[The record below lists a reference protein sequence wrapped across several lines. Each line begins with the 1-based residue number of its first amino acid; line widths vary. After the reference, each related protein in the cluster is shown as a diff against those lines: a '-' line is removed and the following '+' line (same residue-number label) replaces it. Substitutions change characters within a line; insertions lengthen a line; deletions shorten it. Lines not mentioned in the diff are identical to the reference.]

1 MYVPGEAVSL
11 KLSLEHLP
19 QPTKI
24 IHSRHNPGGYA
35 FGKEMV
41 RAVIGISLVQE
52 AVSGLRTDVADES
65 LLQTGDRVKS
75 VKHGL
80 GVVRRSLPDG
90 RLEVVFDDGY
100 SHMYRN
106 SHVISGKISRAQD
119 NAPQV
124 LPQPTSAGTPTTLHT
139 SVTLLSAD
147 KGLSW
152 SSIKPKRNS
161 TNSFSVGVSAP
172 ADIGRLLLYLNKDTW
187 KGPDGAELEQIVRT
201 AWEKGVEIV
210 MVHENDPTRNGCEF
224 GHFFQ
229 TTPRSLIDE
238 GIYKSI
244 AIALHTMPH
253 REVSLSQVAQACGA
267 IPSKKNKVDSLYL
280 RRLASIKRNSTQ
292 AAGTIDLERLQ
303 AKQIKQFE
311 TDDQLDAEME
321 RPSDLLG
328 PTETAPEVHP
338 SIVIT
343 CGEGSK
349 SARAT
354 APTVARIS
362 VRRKTPELMQG
373 RTN

>member
-1 MYVPGEAVSL
+1 
-11 KLSLEHLP
+11 
-19 QPTKI
+19 
-24 IHSRHNPGGYA
+24 
-35 FGKEMV
+35 
-41 RAVIGISLVQE
+41 
-52 AVSGLRTDVADES
+52 
-65 LLQTGDRVKS
+65 
-75 VKHGL
+75 
-80 GVVRRSLPDG
+80 
-90 RLEVVFDDGY
+90 
-100 SHMYRN
+100 
-106 SHVISGKISRAQD
+106 
-119 NAPQV
+119 
-124 LPQPTSAGTPTTLHT
+124 
-139 SVTLLSAD
+139 
-147 KGLSW
+147 
-152 SSIKPKRNS
+152 
-161 TNSFSVGVSAP
+161 
-172 ADIGRLLLYLNKDTW
+172 
-187 KGPDGAELEQIVRT
+187 
-201 AWEKGVEIV
+201 

-267 IPSKKNKVDSLYL
+267 IPSKKKKVDSLYL

-321 RPSDLLG
+321 RPSDPLG